1 MVGVEL
7 TNTLDRTQIIGGRSS
22 RGHLSLPASGRL
34 RNASP
39 SSFRILLLVLS
50 APTWFFPDVLGAAP
64 SWLLY

>member
-22 RGHLSLPASGRL
+22 RGHLSLP
-34 RNASP
+34 ASP